1 MPKVP
6 GPIFEVGLRLNKD
19 VSLQLSHVGWQGNPE
34 VTFERPQ
41 HKGLMWK
48 RAWVDA
54 VDQLVGWSEMFRL
67 VQNEGLGMI
76 SQGTREWAN
85 YVVRADV
92 TPHLVSRAGIA
103 ARVQGLTRFYA
114 LMVTVDQKVQLVKS
128 VHEESVLAE
137 ADFNWTLGDTL
148 NMSLRVNGDELVG
161 EIDGTV
167 VLTAKDTS
175 LDSGAIGLVVADGR
189 TATHKVA
196 VAPLS

>member
-1 MPKVP
+1 
-6 GPIFEVGLRLNKD
+6 
-19 VSLQLSHVGWQGNPE
+19 
-34 VTFERPQ
+34 
-41 HKGLMWK
+41 
-48 RAWVDA
+48 
-54 VDQLVGWSEMFRL
+54 
-67 VQNEGLGMI
+67 
-76 SQGTREWAN
+76 
-85 YVVRADV
+85 
-92 TPHLVSRAGIA
+92 
-103 ARVQGLTRFYA
+103 
-114 LMVTVDQKVQLVKS
+114 MVTVDQRVQLVKS

>member
-1 MPKVP
+1 
-6 GPIFEVGLRLNKD
+6 
-19 VSLQLSHVGWQGNPE
+19 
-34 VTFERPQ
+34 
-41 HKGLMWK
+41 
-48 RAWVDA
+48 
-54 VDQLVGWSEMFRL
+54 
-67 VQNEGLGMI
+67 
-76 SQGTREWAN
+76 
-85 YVVRADV
+85 
-92 TPHLVSRAGIA
+92 
-103 ARVQGLTRFYA
+103 
-114 LMVTVDQKVQLVKS
+114 MVTVDQKVQLVKS

-189 TATHKVA
+189 TATNKVA

>member
-1 MPKVP
+1 
-6 GPIFEVGLRLNKD
+6 
-19 VSLQLSHVGWQGNPE
+19 
-34 VTFERPQ
+34 
-41 HKGLMWK
+41 
-48 RAWVDA
+48 
-54 VDQLVGWSEMFRL
+54 MFRL

-76 SQGTREWAN
+76 SQGTREWTN
-85 YVVRADV
+85 YVVSADV

-137 ADFNWTLGDTL
+137 ADFSWTLGDTL
-148 NMSLRVNGDELVG
+148 NMSLRVDGDELVG

-189 TATHKVA
+189 TATNKVA